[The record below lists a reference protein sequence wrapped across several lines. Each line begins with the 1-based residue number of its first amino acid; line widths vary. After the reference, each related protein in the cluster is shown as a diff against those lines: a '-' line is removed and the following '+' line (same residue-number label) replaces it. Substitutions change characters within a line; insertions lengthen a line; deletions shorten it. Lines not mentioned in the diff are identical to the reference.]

1 MNTSFLRIASAIL
14 VVLFAFVAIPWIG
27 SFFSGKGSTATSLG
41 ENISVNLLSFTEN
54 AVNRVSIQQKDK
66 EALVLEKTGGTWKVG
81 SDAADVD
88 KVQSLFQAFAALFPR
103 EMVSKNEDNF
113 SRFGVTKETGIRLDI
128 RDTSGASSVFY
139 VGSTSDIPQEFF
151 LRKDGIKNVYAVQ
164 GTLRDLLTKDASFWK
179 KTSEE
184 KTSGD
189 TASSSSSAKIPSVTI
204 PSKETGR

>member
-1 MNTSFLRIASAIL
+1 M
-14 VVLFAFVAIPWIG
+14 
-27 SFFSGKGSTATSLG
+27 
-41 ENISVNLLSFTEN
+41 
-54 AVNRVSIQQKDK
+54 NRVSIQQKDK

-189 TASSSSSAKIPSVTI
+189 TASSSSSAKIPSVAT
-204 PSKETGR
+204 PSKETGK